1 MVEYQELDD
10 RQLIQQTALGMKEA
24 LEELYNR
31 YSTPV
36 FSLARFM
43 LRHEALAEEATQDI
57 FLVIAQPG
65 SNREPAG
72 ARAL

>member
-10 RQLIQQTALGMKEA
+10 RQLIPRAALGTKEA
-24 LEELYNR
+24 LGELYNR

-36 FSLARFM
+36 FSQARFM

-57 FLVIAQPG
+57 FLSICLKCA
-65 SNREPAG
+65 SYN
-72 ARAL
+72 